1 MSSYRDFEVAKFK
14 VVKVPC
20 ISHIKTS
27 QYAPTFPMTSLD
39 FWTWD
44 FGSHVY
50 NILGC
55 PELFQDLFGSLDL
68 VMGQLG
74 KSSEVLPIF
83 LDNPGIFGLSFHT
96 TSYKYKF

>member
-1 MSSYRDFEVAKFK
+1 MPLSFFCATSSASHIIQFAQLFELKIFMSSYRDFEVAKFK

-27 QYAPTFPMTSLD
+27 QYVPTFPMTSLD
-39 FWTWD
+39 FWIWD

-55 PELFQDLFGSLDL
+55 PELFQDLFGFLDL
-68 VMGQLG
+68 
-74 KSSEVLPIF
+74 
-83 LDNPGIFGLSFHT
+83 GLW
-96 TSYKYKF
+96 

>member
-1 MSSYRDFEVAKFK
+1 MSSYRDFEVAKFM

-27 QYAPTFPMTSLD
+27 QHAPTFLD
-39 FWTWD
+39 FWTWDFGSHVYNILGCPELFQDLFGYWTWD

-68 VMGQLG
+68 
-74 KSSEVLPIF
+74 
-83 LDNPGIFGLSFHT
+83 GL
-96 TSYKYKF
+96 